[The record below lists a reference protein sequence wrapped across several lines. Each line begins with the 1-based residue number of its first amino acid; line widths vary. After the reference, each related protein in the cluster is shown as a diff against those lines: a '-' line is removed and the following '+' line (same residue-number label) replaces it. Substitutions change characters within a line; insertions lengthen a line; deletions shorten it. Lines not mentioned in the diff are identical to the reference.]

1 VLPNLKEILGGCNPK
16 ESCIRMK
23 QSIIKNDTTM
33 SSFICHPDSQQVL
46 LDENVSAVAR
56 HGATTSTQKPQ
67 E

>member
-1 VLPNLKEILGGCNPK
+1 
-16 ESCIRMK
+16 MK